1 MPQERLRVL
10 IVGGGVAGL
19 ETMMALRAIAEER
32 VDIELV
38 APEPQ
43 FWYRPLAV
51 AEPFAAGHA
60 GAFELAGVASAY
72 GTRFTLGAL
81 ASVEPERHI
90 VRTTN
95 GLKLP

>member
-1 MPQERLRVL
+1 MARARAGARLLGAPRTLREEAMSRDTSKPPNGLRVL

-19 ETMMALRAIAEER
+19 ETMLALRAIAEER

-51 AEPFAAGHA
+51 AEPFAAGPA
-60 GAFELAGVASAY
+60 DTAVLVAA
-72 GTRFTLGAL
+72 
-81 ASVEPERHI
+81 ER
-90 VRTTN
+90 
-95 GLKLP
+95 